1 MYSNMD
7 PNTTPSLISKGGGVS
22 DTPPPGVERNQHPLG
37 DRVKELEVR
46 ILLPKLVMILWFD
59 EPDLKW
65 QIFDSVKQKL
75 VFDIPFL

>member
-1 MYSNMD
+1 MLQSFYHFFYIRH
-7 PNTTPSLISKGGGVS
+7 SLIIEQQMPMAAILDSSGIA
-22 DTPPPGVERNQHPLG
+22 DM
-37 DRVKELEVR
+37 ELEVR